1 MNTPVPTPAQPD
13 PEPEIDWVELEAKLL
28 GSDTE
33 TPAEPAPA
41 ITIAVDEVQ
50 ELLSQPPN
58 PANRAVLDLLS
69 DMARRHGLPEEDT
82 IVPDQ
87 PEDNDSDE
95 VPENEVDLEEPA
107 ATEDERSEVEPLGF
121 GLICAIAGVVTAVLA
136 LAGLGFIISFDTQ
149 TAALAP
155 FFGDKAWMV
164 PLGID
169 VGIVAFAALNLVLAR
184 INISMPW
191 VRAVPGVLT
200 AMTLYINV
208 TAYDDLIARVAHV
221 ALPGLWIV
229 ASEVGT
235 HVVKVRA
242 GLAAG
247 TRTESLG
254 IARWLL
260 SPVTTVRLWRHM
272 RLWGVKTATKAREVE
287 SQRLEA
293 KAALCYTYGPL
304 WRLSAPVQLL
314 TAYRLCKLTAQEVY
328 DWTAPAT
335 TNDKAAKDI
344 KSFVVVADEP
354 KAVSSPP
361 RPVRKA
367 AAPKSSAKPAAKAT
381 TPRVDDAK
389 AIDQLKA
396 LEPDE
401 DGHVSI
407 KRARAELHCGSDRAK
422 RLLAEAGLLAPE
434 PATD

>member
-1 MNTPVPTPAQPD
+1 VSTPIPTPAQPD
-13 PEPEIDWVELEAKLL
+13 PEPGIDWDALEEAFHADFEAKQPPAIIMARDEIQELVEQADQAPPELTERIVKLIRQRTPETETVPAEEIDDEHVEEVV
-28 GSDTE
+28 
-33 TPAEPAPA
+33 AEP
-41 ITIAVDEVQ
+41 V
-50 ELLSQPPN
+50 
-58 PANRAVLDLLS
+58 
-69 DMARRHGLPEEDT
+69 
-82 IVPDQ
+82 
-87 PEDNDSDE
+87 
-95 VPENEVDLEEPA
+95 A
-107 ATEDERSEVEPLGF
+107 AEDERTEVEPLGF
-121 GLICAIAGVVTAVLA
+121 GLICATAGVVAAVLA

-155 FFGDKAWMV
+155 FFGGKAWMV

-254 IARWLL
+254 LARWLL
-260 SPVTTVRLWRHM
+260 SPITTVRLWRHM
-272 RLWGVKTATKAREVE
+272 RLWGVKTAAKAREVE

-293 KAALCYTYGPL
+293 KAALRYTYGPF

-314 TAYRLCKLTAQEVY
+314 TSYRLCKLTAKEVY
-328 DWTAPAT
+328 DWEAPQT
-335 TNDKAAKDI
+335 TNDKPTNDKPAKDI
-344 KSFVVVADEP
+344 ETPAVVS
-354 KAVSSPP
+354 KAVPAAP

-367 AAPKSSAKPAAKAT
+367 PAKPAAKPSPKT
-381 TPRVDDAK
+381 TAIRVDDAE
-389 AIDQLKA
+389 AIKRLQA
-396 LEPDE
+396 LTPDAN
-401 DGHVSI
+401 GHVST

-434 PATD
+434 ATTD